1 MNKNILRKMFWFLDL
16 DIKLVLGILIVG
28 ILFGIFG
35 FLLFDYINYILET
48 TDITGMPL

>member
-28 ILFGIFG
+28 IVVGIAG
-35 FLLFDYINYILET
+35 FLLLNQIIYILET
-48 TDITGMPL
+48 IDITGMPL

>member
-1 MNKNILRKMFWFLDL
+1 MNL
-16 DIKLVLGILIVG
+16 KLIIGILIVG

-35 FLLFDYINYILET
+35 FLLFDYIDYILET